1 MFNGFVDRVSF
12 QHPLEIE
19 SREGCYPQASSETHY
34 VLKEDQRLIK
44 SRVNYFEN
52 LSEFIEDCWLNEI
65 MSQEVEYLNT
75 FCETVECFNLGP
87 NLVDAFLSLKSL
99 TQEIEEAW
107 EEEYETLKKL
117 TEIGLELTHFNELGL
132 KGLVVE
138 EIIAKVKGTKLGSEL
153 IQHYKDQV
161 DYICLYA
168 LTDATEYWKAQ
179 GFKEFYPSYYL
190 WTNNPA
196 LENAIFN
203 A

>member
-1 MFNGFVDRVSF
+1 MFNGFVDRILF
-12 QHPLEIE
+12 QHPLEVE
-19 SREGCYPQASSETHY
+19 SREGCYPQAISETHY

-44 SRVNYFEN
+44 SRVSYFEN
-52 LSEFIEDCWLNEI
+52 LSGFIEDCWLNEI
-65 MSQEVEYLNT
+65 VSQEVEYLNT
-75 FCETVECFNLGP
+75 FYETIECFNLGP
-87 NLVDAFLSLKSL
+87 NPVDALLLLKTL

-117 TEIGLELTHFNELGL
+117 TEIGLELTLINQLGL
-132 KGLVVE
+132 KGMVIE
-138 EIIAKVKGTKLGSEL
+138 EIIAKVKGTRLGSEL

-179 GFKEFYPSYYL
+179 GFKEFYTGYYL
-190 WTNNPA
+190 WTTDLA
-196 LENAIFN
+196 LENTIFN